1 MTNVICMLDDF
12 KKESFYGSFAAE
24 FGQKARPLQRERLE
38 RGRSTDTRELKAKAF
53 RLMLRSPK
61 KALYI
66 DDKDG
71 VSAEVQTQY
80 KHQHFK
86 KQLCTQTST
95 H

>member
-1 MTNVICMLDDF
+1 MLHDF
-12 KKESFYGSFAAE
+12 NKASFYGSFAAE
-24 FGQKARPLQRERLE
+24 FGQKARSLQRERLE
-38 RGRSTDTRELKAKAF
+38 RGRSTDTRELKVKAL
-53 RLMLRSPK
+53 RLMLRPPK

-71 VSAEVQTQY
+71 GSGEVQTQY